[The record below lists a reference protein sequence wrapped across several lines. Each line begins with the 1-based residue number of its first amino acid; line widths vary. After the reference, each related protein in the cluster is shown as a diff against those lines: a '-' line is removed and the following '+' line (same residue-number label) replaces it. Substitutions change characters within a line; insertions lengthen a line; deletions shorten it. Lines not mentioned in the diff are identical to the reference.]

1 MGLRIPVPFTGC
13 WVSVC
18 LGRCVYTCATSNYHE
33 LYKKARFARVRAARG
48 HTQMYCRTPGALPYH
63 PHPLDPLSLPIPAV
77 GVHLLYC
84 MYVCIARKLFTAFS
98 VGSNQMCCNNYYV
111 HSFGFLSPRTKVYL
125 FFGNK
130 YSGFAIVKF
139 ITKTPICT
147 DCRVH
152 FSWELLRP

>member
-1 MGLRIPVPFTGC
+1 MACAIPVPFPFHCHSQGQSV
-13 WVSVC
+13 WVDVLTSV
-18 LGRCVYTCATSNYHE
+18 VIYHK
-33 LYKKARFARVRAARG
+33 LPRTLQKSALRARPRSAA
-48 HTQMYCRTPGALPYH
+48 TPGALPYQ

>member
-1 MGLRIPVPFTGC
+1 MRGELTRAPKDNNRTLQKSALRARPRASALRADLRRCIAGLLVPYPISPTH
-13 WVSVC
+13 WTRS
-18 LGRCVYTCATSNYHE
+18 LS
-33 LYKKARFARVRAARG
+33 RF
-48 HTQMYCRTPGALPYH
+48 QPLESIYCMY
-63 PHPLDPLSLPIPAV
+63 V
-77 GVHLLYC
+77 C

-111 HSFGFLSPRTKVYL
+111 HSFGFISARTKVYL

>member
-1 MGLRIPVPFTGC
+1 MRG
-13 WVSVC
+13 
-18 LGRCVYTCATSNYHE
+18 E
-33 LYKKARFARVRAARG
+33 LTRAPNSTKKRASRASARVRAARG
-48 HTQMYCRTPGALPYH
+48 LTQVYCRTPGALPYQ

-98 VGSNQMCCNNYYV
+98 VGSNQMCFNNYYV
-111 HSFGFLSPRTKVYL
+111 HSFGFFSPRTKVYL
-125 FFGNK
+125 FFGDK